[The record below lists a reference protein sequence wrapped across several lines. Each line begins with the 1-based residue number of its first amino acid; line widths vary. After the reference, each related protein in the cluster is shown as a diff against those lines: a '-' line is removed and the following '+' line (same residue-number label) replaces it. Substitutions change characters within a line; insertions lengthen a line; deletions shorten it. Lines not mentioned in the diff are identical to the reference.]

1 MSDNITTQKKC
12 LACGNNQTNHIM
24 SWFNQSTAI
33 IFMTSNRSSLLLK
46 IFPYL
51 SKGIEFL
58 FYNWMKIMRRI
69 GIVVTN
75 TDHTKAATF
84 RGRVLWEEAIA
95 RGIPMYNYI
104 TCGIPTDIYHFT
116 LKGRSIFFTGL
127 PRPAATKSGSE
138 WWLDDK
144 WILKKKLIAHTIPV
158 ARGGS
163 FSRFAPLLAMYR
175 TLEKPVIIKPRLGS
189 RGRHT
194 TTYITTEAQLKEA
207 FDTAK
212 QLCYW
217 VVMEE
222 HLVGSVYR
230 ATMVDN
236 QLAGVLSGDPPRI
249 TGDGIHTIAELIEI
263 KNTTRHPEVKDVVPT
278 NAHHTFLARL
288 NLTLQSILPA
298 EKTIDLIEKIGIS
311 YGGNSAEVTHLT
323 HPETKRILEEAA
335 KIIDDPIIGFDFI
348 IEHIDQSPHGQ
359 KWGIIECNG
368 VPFINLHHDPIE
380 GPSNNVAAKVWDY
393 VETHIDEL

>member
-1 MSDNITTQKKC
+1 
-12 LACGNNQTNHIM
+12 
-24 SWFNQSTAI
+24 
-33 IFMTSNRSSLLLK
+33 MTSNRSPLLLK

-69 GIVVTN
+69 GIVVIN

-116 LKGRSIFFTGL
+116 LKGRGIFFTGL

-144 WILKKKLIAHTIPV
+144 WILKKKLMSNNIPV

-163 FSRFAPLLAMYR
+163 FSRFAPLLAMYH

-212 QLCYW
+212 LLCYW

-249 TGDGIHTIAELIEI
+249 TGDGTHTIAELIEI
-263 KNTTRHPEVKDVVPT
+263 KNATRHPEIKDVVPT

-288 NLTLQSILPA
+288 NLTLQSVLPA
-298 EKTIDLIEKIGIS
+298 GKTIDLIEKIGVS
-311 YGGNSAEVTHLT
+311 YGGNSGEVTHLT

-348 IEHIDQSPHGQ
+348 IEHIDRSPHEQ

-380 GPSNNVAAKVWDY
+380 GPPNNVAAKVWDY
-393 VETHIDEL
+393 VEAHIDEL